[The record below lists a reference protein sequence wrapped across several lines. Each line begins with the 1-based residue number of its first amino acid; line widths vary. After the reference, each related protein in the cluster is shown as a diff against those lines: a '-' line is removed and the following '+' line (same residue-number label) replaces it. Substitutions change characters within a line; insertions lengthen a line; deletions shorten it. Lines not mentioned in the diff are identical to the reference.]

1 MSYFDDNEARFTGIP
16 RYVERAYCEQQQ
28 KSKPKQGKGA
38 RMANEIVKFES
49 ATGQEVTFTAD
60 DVRHRICPNLDDK
73 ELAFVMALCQSQR
86 LNPFTKDVYI
96 TKFGDKPAQIV
107 TGKEVFTKRAQANP
121 RFDGMEAGIT
131 VMREGCSEPI
141 RRDGSLVMPG
151 ETLIG
156 GWSKVYVKGYRVPI
170 FDEVSFAEYAGRK
183 RDGSLNSM
191 WASKGATMIRKVA
204 LCHALREAF
213 PDEFQGLYG
222 EEEMGKAGE
231 VIAENQNHPSES
243 TTAPKIGISDVVT
256 EADFVEM
263 MSDDQQREIDTLVTQ
278 FSELCGKEIED
289 VLDALFAAKS
299 VAASGAVDMSTMTSD
314 QAAIAIGVL
323 TSWVEKSRAAHEVA
337 EELRGDDLAEEDIDF

>member
-1 MSYFDDNEARFTGIP
+1 
-16 RYVERAYCEQQQ
+16 
-28 KSKPKQGKGA
+28 
-38 RMANEIVKFES
+38 MANEIVKFES

-60 DVRHRICPNLDDK
+60 DVRQRICPNLDDK

-131 VMREGCSEPI
+131 VMREGSTDPI

-151 ETLIG
+151 EVLIG
-156 GWSKVYVKGYRVPI
+156 GWCKVYVKGYRVPI

-213 PDEFQGLYG
+213 PDDFQGLYG

-231 VIAENQNHPSES
+231 VVAENANGTSEAVS
-243 TTAPKIGISDVVT
+243 EPQSDVSNVVA

-263 MSDDQQREIDTLVTQ
+263 MSDEQMREIDALAAQ
-278 FSELCGKEIED
+278 FAELCGKGEPE
-289 VLDALFAAKS
+289 VLGALFASKS
-299 VAASGAVDMSTMTSD
+299 LAAVGAVDMSTMTSD
-314 QAAIAIGVL
+314 QATVAIGVL
-323 TSWVEKSRAAHEVA
+323 ASWVEKSRAAHEAVQQLEEA
-337 EELRGDDLAEEDIDF
+337 ELSDEDYDF

>member
-1 MSYFDDNEARFTGIP
+1 
-16 RYVERAYCEQQQ
+16 
-28 KSKPKQGKGA
+28 
-38 RMANEIVKFES
+38 MANEIVKFES

-60 DVRHRICPNLDDK
+60 DVRQRICPNLDDK

-131 VMREGCSEPI
+131 VMREGSTDPI

-151 ETLIG
+151 EVLIG
-156 GWSKVYVKGYRVPI
+156 GWCKVYVKWYRVPI

-213 PDEFQGLYG
+213 PDDFQGLYG

-231 VIAENQNHPSES
+231 VVAETQNTPLES
-243 TTAPKIGISDVVT
+243 TTAPQSGIQDVVA

-263 MSDDQQREIDTLVTQ
+263 MSSDQLRAIETTAEQ
-278 FSELCGKEIED
+278 FAELCGKEHREVI
-289 VLDALFAAKS
+289 DALMESRS
-299 VAASGAVDMSTMTSD
+299 VRESGASVVTEMTAD
-314 QAAIAIGVL
+314 QATVAIGVL
-323 TSWVEKSRAAHEVA
+323 ASWVEKSRAAHEAVEKL
-337 EELRGDDLAEEDIDF
+337 EELAEEDIDF

>member
-1 MSYFDDNEARFTGIP
+1 
-16 RYVERAYCEQQQ
+16 
-28 KSKPKQGKGA
+28 
-38 RMANEIVKFES
+38 MANDIVKFES

-60 DVRHRICPNLDDK
+60 EVRQRICPNLDDK

-131 VMREGCSEPI
+131 VMREGSTDPI

-151 ETLIG
+151 EILIG
-156 GWSKVYVKGYRVPI
+156 GWCKVYVKGYRVPI

-213 PDEFQGLYG
+213 PDDFQGLYG

-243 TTAPKIGISDVVT
+243 TTAPQSGISDVVS

-263 MSDDQQREIDTLVTQ
+263 MSNDQLKAIETTAEQ
-278 FSELCGKEIED
+278 FAELCGKNYKEVIA
-289 VLDALFAAKS
+289 ALMESRS
-299 VAASGAVDMSTMTSD
+299 VRESGASVVTEMTAD
-314 QAAIAIGVL
+314 QATVAIGVL
-323 TSWVEKSRAAHEVA
+323 TSWVDKSRAAHKAVEQLEEA
-337 EELRGDDLAEEDIDF
+337 ELDDEDIDF